1 VLEENGIEYISPF
14 LNLDSEKSLLKGL
27 CESFPDIPKRE
38 IEEALQKAKEEE
50 KAFKEW
56 LARRGEEV
64 IRQLE
69 KEGIKG
75 IIFAGHPYHIDP
87 AINHGIS
94 EEINRLGMGV
104 LTEDSVAHLVD
115 EQHVGVVNQWTFH
128 SRLYR
133 AADVVKKYKHLEL
146 LQVTSFGCG
155 LDAIT
160 TDAVEEILEEA
171 NQLYTWIK
179 MDEISNLGAARIRL
193 RSLKAAMEERSREG
207 FDARQFNK
215 RLKEPEVVFDKKDKE
230 IRTIL
235 APQMLPTHFE
245 LFEHAFKLHGYKVKV
260 IKEVRDEDIDVG
272 LKYVNNDACYPA
284 IITIG
289 QLVAELQNGGY
300 DLDRTAV
307 IMSQTGGGCRATNY
321 LALLKKA
328 LRNAGMPQVPVL
340 SLNAGNVDGVKHP
353 GFKLTLPLVKKL
365 VVAGCLGDLLMRLL
379 LAVRPYERIKG
390 STQILFDK
398 WVERCKEVIEDFSM
412 KKYKNTISAIIEDF
426 KNIEVHQVE
435 KPRVG
440 IVGEILVKF
449 HPYANNQLIEII
461 EQEGGEAVVPDFV
474 DFFMYGLY
482 NRFFKA
488 EQLGF
493 SKWFA
498 AAGKIAINLIEHYRN
513 PVRVALKE
521 SGRFAAPLEIH
532 QIAELASKFL
542 SLGNQMG
549 EGWLLTGE
557 MAELIESGV
566 ENVVCVQP
574 L

>member
-1 VLEENGIEYISPF
+1 
-14 LNLDSEKSLLKGL
+14 
-27 CESFPDIPKRE
+27 
-38 IEEALQKAKEEE
+38 
-50 KAFKEW
+50 
-56 LARRGEEV
+56 
-64 IRQLE
+64 
-69 KEGIKG
+69 
-75 IIFAGHPYHIDP
+75 
-87 AINHGIS
+87 
-94 EEINRLGMGV
+94 
-104 LTEDSVAHLVD
+104 
-115 EQHVGVVNQWTFH
+115 
-128 SRLYR
+128 
-133 AADVVKKYKHLEL
+133 
-146 LQVTSFGCG
+146 
-155 LDAIT
+155 
-160 TDAVEEILEEA
+160 
-171 NQLYTWIK
+171 
-179 MDEISNLGAARIRL
+179 
-193 RSLKAAMEERSREG
+193 
-207 FDARQFNK
+207 
-215 RLKEPEVVFDKKDKE
+215 
-230 IRTIL
+230 
-235 APQMLPTHFE
+235 MLPTHFE

-289 QLVAELQNGGY
+289 QLVAELQNGDY

-521 SGRFAAPLEIH
+521 AGVCRSVEITKLPNWR
-532 QIAELASKFL
+532 QSSSVSATKWVKDGS
-542 SLGNQMG
+542 
-549 EGWLLTGE
+549 
-557 MAELIESGV
+557 
-566 ENVVCVQP
+566 
-574 L
+574 